1 MSSVDSPSLLLRLVV
16 FKKLLLCLVFL
27 AVALFSLLGSLRY
40 EHLPELLHKL
50 LDHDNQLLAQA
61 VERGISLG
69 PRGLRR
75 IGVVSIF
82 LTLLGF
88 AAAWATLQQRL
99 WGEWVF
105 IGLLLFALPLEINKA
120 LASHHLVEWLLV
132 LLTVVGVVVLV
143 RELRTHS
150 SDVPYKP

>member
-1 MSSVDSPSLLLRLVV
+1 MRSVDMPSLLLRLVV
-16 FKKLLLCLVFL
+16 FKKLLLSLLFL

-40 EHLPELLHKL
+40 EHLPDLLQQL

-69 PRGLRR
+69 PWGLRR

-82 LTLLGF
+82 LALLGF
-88 AAAWATLQQRL
+88 AAAWATLQRRL

-105 IGLLLFALPLEINKA
+105 IGLLLFTLLLEINKV

-143 RELRTHS
+143 RELRIHS
-150 SDVPYKP
+150 SDVLYKS